1 MQLVPGAKGTYAA
14 APPVFGQVSSEL
26 DFSRGENH
34 FLTLE
39 FRAPSPQRVSM
50 FPRYWPIAKAG
61 MPIQSQNIINNPI
74 ELI

>member
-1 MQLVPGAKGTYAA
+1 VPGARGTYAA
-14 APPVFGQVSSEL
+14 APQVFGNVSSEL
-26 DFSRGENH
+26 DFSHGENH

-61 MPIQSQNIINNPI
+61 MPVQSMSIIITPI
-74 ELI
+74 EVF